1 MEIVKVCE
9 SCDHTKKYYLTSLG
23 DNGWNIEACLLFL
36 ERYGYIICV
45 SSQIGCIHS
54 CKFCAS
60 GSTKFV
66 RNLTSCEIEEQIKII
81 IDDNPS
87 LLNKG
92 FQVTYMGSGEP
103 LYNYEDVFVS
113 IDYLMDT
120 YPTLEKINISST
132 IPLLFMQCFEDI
144 NWEKY
149 FGKLHFQYSLHFA
162 NDFER
167 FKYISSDLL
176 RISDAIEKLNII
188 SSKIGDIYKVN
199 YIPFDGIND
208 DKDCINKLQ
217 QIMESTNGAILK
229 ISQMCNIST
238 SSLKPSR
245 FFDGFVDIAKKKIKV
260 TEVFRSNGTDV
271 NAGCGQFYNE
281 SLI

>member
-1 MEIVKVCE
+1 MEIVKVCK
-9 SCDHTKKYYLTSLG
+9 SCDNTKKYYLTSLG
-23 DNGWNIEACLLFL
+23 DNGWYIEACLLFL
-36 ERYGYIICV
+36 EKYGYIICV
-45 SSQIGCIHS
+45 SSQIGCTHS

-66 RNLTSCEIEEQIKII
+66 RNLTACEIEEQVKNII
-81 IDDNPS
+81 EDNPA

-103 LYNYEDVFVS
+103 LCNYENVFIS
-113 IDYLMDT
+113 INHLIDT
-120 YPTLEKINISST
+120 YPAMKKVNISST
-132 IPLLFMQCFEDI
+132 IPLLFTRCFEEI
-144 NWEKY
+144 SWENY
-149 FGKLHFQYSLHFA
+149 FGKLHFQYSLHFT

-176 RISDAIEKLNII
+176 RISDAIEKLNIV

-208 DKDCINKLQ
+208 NKDCINKLQ
-217 QIMESTNGAILK
+217 KIMMSTNRAVLK
-229 ISQMCNIST
+229 ISRMCDINT

-245 FFDGFVDIAKKKIKV
+245 AFDSFAEIVKKKIKG